1 MSLALS
7 PYRIDSTPKL
17 ASDMTNDATN
27 KAPTAPTTP
36 VQTHYR
42 NVLTTR
48 SGRHLRPL
56 RLSGPALSPSA
67 FISPRRPLGVCTGG
81 FTTQGRC
88 TPLGKCD
95 RGSDDKESCDSTK
108 VTSATGLGV
117 HSDPCHPIV
126 EPEGLEFDAQYLKAC
141 KLIPFNPKTQG
152 LSNLNVLFAL
162 ARVFGPGITR
172 SPDLSSGKSCA
183 SAAYAATFALSSGM
197 DITSAEA
204 RF

>member
-1 MSLALS
+1 VAAPSASRFLVCGMSLALS

-17 ASDMTNDATN
+17 ASGMTNDATN
-27 KAPTAPTTP
+27 EAPTAPTTP

-95 RGSDDKESCDSTK
+95 RGSDDSESLPCLQLELVVISINTTAEESCDSTK
-108 VTSATGLGV
+108 VTSAAGLGV

-126 EPEGLEFDAQYLKAC
+126 EPEG
-141 KLIPFNPKTQG
+141 
-152 LSNLNVLFAL
+152 
-162 ARVFGPGITR
+162 GPTLR
-172 SPDLSSGKSCA
+172 GK
-183 SAAYAATFALSSGM
+183 YHI
-197 DITSAEA
+197 D
-204 RF
+204 